1 MARPDRYRGARA
13 RRQEARAGESR
24 DIGKACVEGLNGKRE
39 GRGERGAMEAGG
51 KGQGEARRALQAKSI
66 ERVGGAAN
74 NITCGSRARHEG
86 SPCSRARAVGHEIG
100 FRAQRSDYPYRGA

>member
-13 RRQEARAGESR
+13 RCQEARVGESR

-51 KGQGEARRALQAKSI
+51 KGQGRGEASVAGEINRASWWRSEQHHMRQLRSTQGQSALEGS
-66 ERVGGAAN
+66 R
-74 NITCGSRARHEG
+74 CGSR
-86 SPCSRARAVGHEIG
+86 SRIPSSTLGLPL
-100 FRAQRSDYPYRGA
+100 QK